1 MQDLLLYGF
10 CQISGGKNIV
20 IWHQDRKFLGTV
32 TCHISLFSH
41 TCLDDICHLSKCNI
55 SLLISV
61 QLIVQ
66 LEIINIEQDQCKRTL
81 FIFFVFLIQDLI
93 KIFPVQKTRQFIGPC
108 LSPCRLIKSGI
119 FDGNGSYRTDRR
131 QHGQIIMVQI
141 PVSVTGNRNNP
152 GQIII
157 LAKTC
162 TVFDTQL

>member
-93 KIFPVQKTRQFIGPC
+93 KIFPVQK
-108 LSPCRLIKSGI
+108 
-119 FDGNGSYRTDRR
+119 
-131 QHGQIIMVQI
+131 
-141 PVSVTGNRNNP
+141 PVSSSV
-152 GQIII
+152 
-157 LAKTC
+157 LAS
-162 TVFDTQL
+162 VHAAS

>member
-1 MQDLLLYGF
+1 M
-10 CQISGGKNIV
+10 
-20 IWHQDRKFLGTV
+20 
-32 TCHISLFSH
+32 
-41 TCLDDICHLSKCNI
+41 DDICHLSKCNI

-93 KIFPVQKTRQFIGPC
+93 KIFPVQKARQFIGPC

-119 FDGNGSYRTDRR
+119 FDGNGSYRADRR
-131 QHGQIIMVQI
+131 QHGKVIMVQV
-141 PVSVTGNRNNP
+141 PVSVTGNRNDP

-157 LAKTC
+157 LSKTC